1 VLCTSL
7 EEHSVINGLAE
18 KSLNGF
24 SMAYCNPMLRKSLV
38 QGYISMVGG
47 KKIRKVEGEDVAEK
61 IFGGK
66 TDALEGCSH
75 HSNENMG
82 GLPLSGLPNFGTSN
96 KTKVKSEV
104 SLR

>member
-1 VLCTSL
+1 MQP
-7 EEHSVINGLAE
+7 NAE
-18 KSLNGF
+18 KITGARLYKYGW
-24 SMAYCNPMLRKSLV
+24 RE
-38 QGYISMVGG
+38 
-47 KKIRKVEGEDVAEK
+47 KIRKVEGEDVAEK